1 MATARMCRLPALL
14 IPCSRLPSPLWYG
27 VGVSPA
33 AAPTSLRPDDTGPVL
48 PQTVRLHMHQNI
60 GKLRQPLSNVKA
72 HVGSD
77 IMPFGDLDPRIH
89 FHMKFDVVL

>member
-33 AAPTSLRPDDTGPVL
+33 AAPTSLR
-48 PQTVRLHMHQNI
+48 
-60 GKLRQPLSNVKA
+60 LRNRRHSN
-72 HVGSD
+72 HS
-77 IMPFGDLDPRIH
+77 FT
-89 FHMKFDVVL
+89 